1 MLEPMWPERW
11 ADFQR
16 YSEAD
21 QKYFDQLLPLESLD
35 FASADEL
42 EVGPSPSAIVNGE
55 RLDVCS
61 QTMVHLEEISL
72 IADDPDA
79 LAALRTLQ
87 NKGYTSGQVKQAFD
101 ELDPVPVTRVAERQ
115 AKRCSLDEKVKHW
128 VGKILAKRGV
138 NPKGHELDTVWKI
151 RKPVKHS
158 VGEYAPRLILTV
170 SSRFGRFCSKVTT
183 ERTIT

>member
-1 MLEPMWPERW
+1 MRVIKRICPHHVSNQGCVIFHAGANVARRW
-11 ADFQR
+11 ADFQQ

-42 EVGPSPSAIVNGE
+42 EVEPSPSAIANDE

-151 RKPVKHS
+151 RKQ
-158 VGEYAPRLILTV
+158 
-170 SSRFGRFCSKVTT
+170 SSIQLANTCPDSY
-183 ERTIT
+183 